1 MAAKSS
7 EMKETT
13 LVEKFSINALACT
26 LATTA
31 THPIELVKTRMQL
44 QGELTKS
51 YQKTYTS
58 TSKSAVLIV
67 KSDGLKALW
76 SGLSAGLMYQVVMNG
91 SRLTLFDN
99 LSGLGVPAL
108 PAGMVSGAVGG
119 GIGSPFYLLKTQ
131 QQALSSLNVGS
142 QHKEANVPMLQWF
155 RRELKEGG
163 IARIWRGSPAQIARV
178 TVGSG
183 AQLTSFTK
191 SKELLGPVFK
201 GNWFLTTAVSS
212 VVASVFVVLFM
223 SPFDVVST
231 RIFNQPVDPVTK
243 KGLYYNGTIHALG
256 KIWKEEGSTA
266 YLKGLRAGYPR
277 HALQTILT
285 MTIWD
290 ALKNFYESWQN
301 SM

>member
-1 MAAKSS
+1 
-7 EMKETT
+7 MKERT
-13 LVEKFSINALACT
+13 LVERFSINALACT

-31 THPIELVKTRMQL
+31 TVSPSLFLNTISIEFQHPIELVKTRMQL

-99 LSGLGVPAL
+99 LTALGVPAL

-131 QQALSSLNVGS
+131 QQALSNINVGS
-142 QHKEANVPMLQWF
+142 QHKGDAIIIACCDTVSDANVPMLQWF
-155 RRELKEGG
+155 RREVQEGG
-163 IARIWRGSPAQIARV
+163 LSRLWRGSPAQMTRV

-183 AQLTSFTK
+183 AQLSSFTK
-191 SKELLGPVFK
+191 SKV
-201 GNWFLTTAVSS
+201 
-212 VVASVFVVLFM
+212 
-223 SPFDVVST
+223 
-231 RIFNQPVDPVTK
+231 
-243 KGLYYNGTIHALG
+243 H
-256 KIWKEEGSTA
+256 
-266 YLKGLRAGYPR
+266 
-277 HALQTILT
+277 
-285 MTIWD
+285 
-290 ALKNFYESWQN
+290 
-301 SM
+301 

>member
-1 MAAKSS
+1 
-7 EMKETT
+7 MKERT
-13 LVEKFSINALACT
+13 LVERFSINALACT

-44 QGELTKS
+44 QGELTKT

-67 KSDGLKALW
+67 ESDGLKALW

-99 LSGLGVPAL
+99 LTALGVPAL

-119 GIGSPFYLLKTQ
+119 GVGSPFYLLKTQ
-131 QQALSSLNVGS
+131 QQALSNLNVGS
-142 QHKEANVPMLQWF
+142 QHKDANVPMLQWF
-155 RRELKEGG
+155 RREVKEGG
-163 IARIWRGSPAQIARV
+163 VSRLWRGSPAQMARV

-183 AQLTSFTK
+183 AQLSSFTK
-191 SKELLGPVFK
+191 SKELLGPVFE

-212 VVASVFVVLFM
+212 VVASVFVVFFM

-243 KGLYYNGTIHALG
+243 RGLYYKGTIHALG

-277 HALQTILT
+277 HALQTVLT

-290 ALKNFYESWQN
+290 ALKNFYDSWQN